1 MKKFT
6 LIVLMLLATFSVKGQ
21 VEFAPVGAEW
31 YYERLIMNYETW
43 KYENMIINLRKS

>member
-43 KYENMIINLRKS
+43 KYEDVT